1 MKVDIQD
8 LIGSAGIK
16 EPVYPGKKLVRKYPI
31 SGDHKSH
38 CVVFDWHDSDLF
50 HVELKA
56 GLSGKTLDP
65 ADLHAYPVSYQART
79 YLDIAI
85 REGEDEDEGEE
96 GSKGKSGGGG
106 KKPAAKKPEEQE
118 VSLSAFD
125 KVTEGKIP
133 ETGTIEKFV
142 VMGKELAKEA
152 FSTAFENLKQ
162 QLGQAKVMAMDIMK
176 GVANI
181 VKATPGGGLEAR
193 GDESVTY
200 KYDAEKTAGMF
211 GGMAPS

>member
-1 MKVDIQD
+1 M
-8 LIGSAGIK
+8 
-16 EPVYPGKKLVRKYPI
+16 
-31 SGDHKSH
+31 
-38 CVVFDWHDSDLF
+38 
-50 HVELKA
+50 
-56 GLSGKTLDP
+56 
-65 ADLHAYPVSYQART
+65 
-79 YLDIAI
+79 
-85 REGEDEDEGEE
+85 
-96 GSKGKSGGGG
+96 
-106 KKPAAKKPEEQE
+106 
-118 VSLSAFD
+118 
-125 KVTEGKIP
+125 TEGKIP

-193 GDESVTY
+193 GDESVKY